1 MASTYTI
8 CFCGTACSRDE
19 GEENRDWAY
28 KILPKSG
35 TRKVSRISF
44 YDKDTGYIPVR
55 IHLDIS
61 GELKAVKD
69 SVTIRGP
76 GENDW
81 HDQWDMSDPLDVER
95 SFKAPADL
103 LRDIAPYRDAG
114 QRRYLSTHLDGWDA
128 PALALHAANLAAASG
143 ADEYNFIG
151 HSRGAV
157 EAIMAAWFLYAYSG
171 ARQIRVN
178 IFAIDPVPGSGEWYG
193 ILTQLPPNVKNYV
206 GVYAWDHLDE
216 GFSAVVPRPN
226 AEMSRI
232 PGDARKAPNPSSGS
246 WKTLADGCQ
255 LTDPI
260 DPRGAPSLDGIEQP
274 RGYTLYA
281 IRGRHNTVAG
291 GLKTPIGGVPDE
303 SVDASKEGVDASKK
317 GVGKKGVDA
326 RVAPV
331 PRIVYKLARAYL
343 TQWGTV
349 FATRCRVRENIRDL
363 RKQMHEEHGVFDNMA
378 SSMILPNAGATRS
391 PRLLDSQRLYV
402 RRISSLRGRSSAD
415 SVFMEDA
422 AGDPPF
428 RLFYPCTVQRSGA
441 GWVKWTFL

>member
-19 GEENRDWAY
+19 GVKDRDWAY
-28 KILPKSG
+28 KVIPKIG
-35 TRKVSRISF
+35 ERKVSRISF

-61 GELKAVKD
+61 GALEAVKD

-81 HDQWDMSDPLDVER
+81 HDQSDKGDPLDVAR
-95 SFKAPADL
+95 SLKPPADL
-103 LRDIAPYRDAG
+103 LRDIAPYVSGG
-114 QRRYLSTHLDGWDA
+114 QGRYLSTQLDGWDA

-143 ADEYNFIG
+143 ADEYNFLG

-157 EAIMAAWFLYAYSG
+157 EAIMAAWFLYAYG
-171 ARQIRVN
+171 GDRRIRVN

-193 ILTQLPPNVKNYV
+193 ILTQLPPNVKSYV

-226 AEMSRI
+226 AEMSRL
-232 PGDARKAPNPSSGS
+232 PGEAGKASNPASGS
-246 WKTLADGCQ
+246 WKTLADDCQ

-260 DPRGAPSLDGIEQP
+260 DPRGAPSLDRIEQP

-291 GLKTPIGGVPDE
+291 SLTTPTGDVTKE
-303 SVDASKEGVDASKK
+303 SVDARA
-317 GVGKKGVDA
+317 
-326 RVAPV
+326 APV

-363 RKQMHEEHGVFDNMA
+363 RKQMHKEHDVFDNMA

-391 PRLLDSQRLYV
+391 PRLLESQRLYV
-402 RRISSLRGRSSAD
+402 RRISSLRGRGPAD

-422 AGDPPF
+422 VGDPPF